1 MEVLGLILGML
12 GLIFTYI
19 WRVNGKLQKEM
30 MQALGKIEEGAVKI
44 EETQRDI
51 VQMLLEHTRI
61 LDRME
66 RKMAA

>member
-19 WRVNGKLQKEM
+19 WRANSKLQKEM
-30 MQALGKIEEGAVKI
+30 MQASEKIEEGAVKI

-66 RKMAA
+66 RKMAT